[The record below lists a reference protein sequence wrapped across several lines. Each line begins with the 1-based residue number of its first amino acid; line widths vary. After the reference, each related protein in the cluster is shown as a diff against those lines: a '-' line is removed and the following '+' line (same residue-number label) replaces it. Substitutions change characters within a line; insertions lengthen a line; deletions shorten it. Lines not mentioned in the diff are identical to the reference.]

1 VSASTTYT
9 VMPDMD
15 FSDKAKNVL
24 GILLIVGVV
33 LSTIFGWFLFL
44 PLVVLGELLVVAM
57 VLMSFIGVMRGLREK
72 GMAAQ

>member
-1 VSASTTYT
+1 
-9 VMPDMD
+9 MPDMD
-15 FSDKAKNVL
+15 FSDKAKEVL

-33 LSTIFGWFLFL
+33 LSTLFGWFLFP